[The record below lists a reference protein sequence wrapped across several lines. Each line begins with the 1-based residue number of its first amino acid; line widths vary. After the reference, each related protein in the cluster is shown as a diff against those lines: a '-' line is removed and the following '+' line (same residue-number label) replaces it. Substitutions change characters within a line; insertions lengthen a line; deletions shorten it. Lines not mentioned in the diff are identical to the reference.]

1 MDLNNTWDDED
12 QLDEED
18 TFEDEE
24 LEDLNDE
31 DGDCGDDDE
40 DDLDDSTEPVPSTSY
55 SVYRRKYLLL
65 LERCRAIQQ
74 DNELLVSRVAE
85 VRRLW
90 KRGLRERRLII
101 NRLDTYGDNFRNV
114 PLVIPAEEES
124 SKKMKDKR
132 LKKAGN
138 GGNDDVGG
146 SSRGRKHK
154 GDKDKPPRDPNLPKR
169 PQNPFFQFC
178 KEKRDEVAQEVLH
191 AEGVNLSKKEL
202 TKLLANRWNT
212 LDSNDKMIYNE
223 RFEEEKAGYN
233 IKMEIY
239 RKKREESANQNQN
252 LNMNLLTSSPT
263 HNLHTPLSSTFD
275 YEDSFDC

>member
-1 MDLNNTWDDED
+1 MFIKYIPDRIVTMDLNNTWDDED

-114 PLVIPAEEES
+114 PLVIPAEDES

-212 LDSNDKMIYNE
+212 LDSNDKMVSTDK
-223 RFEEEKAGYN
+223 RF
-233 IKMEIY
+233 ISIVTI
-239 RKKREESANQNQN
+239 S
-252 LNMNLLTSSPT
+252 
-263 HNLHTPLSSTFD
+263 D
-275 YEDSFDC
+275 